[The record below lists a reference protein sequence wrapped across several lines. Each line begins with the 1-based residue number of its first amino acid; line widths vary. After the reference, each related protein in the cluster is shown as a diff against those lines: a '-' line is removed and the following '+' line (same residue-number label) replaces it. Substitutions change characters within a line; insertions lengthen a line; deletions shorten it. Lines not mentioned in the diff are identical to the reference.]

1 MKKYIYISALFFIG
15 NISLAVAGYGQS
27 YEIYQGDT
35 INRIDANNLKQGLWK
50 IFNRTKNLPG
60 YEPDQIVEE
69 GAFKDSRKIGVWK
82 RFFPNGNI
90 QDEIEYSNNRPNGY
104 YKTYFENGQVQEE
117 GIWKNNRNI
126 GTFKRFYENG
136 QVSQEFNFN
145 ESGKRDG
152 NQKYYYD
159 NGQLMIEGDWSAGK
173 ESGIV
178 KEYYEN
184 GEIKAEKNFE
194 GGVLDPEKTKTYE
207 PKKPIKEK
215 VEPKTPIA
223 NVTVEKNE
231 KPNPSVSSKFN
242 GDGYAKLFNLN
253 KQVSKDGIFKSYKL
267 MDGKWFKYDENGI
280 LIRIEIYKDGRY
292 IGDGVIDEK

>member
-1 MKKYIYISALFFIG
+1 MMKNIYICLLLCLG

-60 YEPDQIVEE
+60 YEPDQLVEE
-69 GAFKDSRKIGVWK
+69 GAYKDSRKVGIWK
-82 RFFPNGNI
+82 RFFPNGNM

-117 GIWKNNRNI
+117 GTWKNNRNI
-126 GTFKRFYENG
+126 GAFKRYYENG
-136 QVSQEFNFN
+136 QVSQDFKFN

-152 NQKYYYD
+152 EQKYFYE
-159 NGQLMIEGDWSAGK
+159 NGQLMIEGVWDGGK

-178 KEYYEN
+178 KEYYET
-184 GEIKAEKNFE
+184 GDIKAEKNFA
-194 GGVLDPEKTKTYE
+194 GGVLDPESTKTYE

-215 VEPKTPIA
+215 EEPKVA
-223 NVTVEKNE
+223 SNVTVEKNE
-231 KPNPSVSSKFN
+231 KPNPAVTSKFDGN
-242 GDGYAKLFNLN
+242 GYAKLFNLN
-253 KQVSKDGIFKSYKL
+253 KQVSKDGVFKNYKL
-267 MDGKWFKYDENGI
+267 IDGKWYKYDDNGI
-280 LIRIEIYKDGRY
+280 LIRIEIYKDGKY